1 MYYFKSLPQF
11 CHISTTVLPL
21 SRFKSNCIMV
31 P

>member
-21 SRFKSNCIMV
+21 SRSKSNRIII